1 MSAVPKPLPLRFRPM
16 VEADLESVLAIETA
30 AYPFPWT
37 RGNFEDCLKSGYI
50 CRVAEADG
58 IIVGYNVLMP
68 GVDEGHVLNCC
79 VSPKWQGQGFGNQL
93 MLDLIERAHHYRMGC
108 LFLEV
113 RPSNRKAIKLYE
125 RLGFE
130 AVGLRRHYYPA
141 HDGREDALVMRMIL

>member
-1 MSAVPKPLPLRFRPM
+1 MSAVLKTQPLRIRPM
-16 VEADLESVLAIETA
+16 AEADLDAVVAIELE

-58 IIVGYNVLMP
+58 ALAGYSVLMP

-79 VSPKWQGQGFGNQL
+79 VSPHWQGQGFGREL
-93 MLDLIERAHHYRMGC
+93 MLDLVERAHDHRMGC

-113 RPSNRKAIKLYE
+113 RPSNRRALRLYE

-141 HDGREDALVMRMIL
+141 HEGREDALVMRMIL